1 MKDPRMTKLAHIL
14 VNYSLKLQP
23 GEKVLIQDTNLE
35 LDFVKE
41 IVNAVHDAEAIPFV
55 QLNDKNLERTLYSRA
70 TEEQFKWQAK
80 FERDRM
86 KEMDAFIGFTS
97 PRNVYAWSDMPG
109 AQQDLYNRYIT
120 KLVHMEERVPNTRW
134 VVLRFPSAAFA
145 QMAAMSEDAFEE
157 FYFNVCTLNYEK
169 MSKAMDPLVE
179 LMEKTD
185 KVRIISPGTD
195 LTFSI
200 KGIPAIK
207 CDGTMNIPD
216 GEVYTAPMKDSVN
229 GTITYNTPSDYQGF
243 VYESISFDFKNGKIV
258 SAKANDTERI
268 NRILDID
275 EGARYVGEFA
285 IGVNPYITNPMK
297 ETLFDEKIAGS
308 IHFTPG
314 NSYDDCDNGNK
325 SALHWDLVLIQRP
338 EWGGG
343 EIWFDDRLI
352 RKDGLFVIPELAGL
366 NPENLL

>member
-1 MKDPRMTKLAHIL
+1 MKDPRLQKLAQII
-14 VNYSLKLQP
+14 VGYSLKLQP

-35 LDFVKE
+35 LDFVKALVDA
-41 IVNAVHDAEAIPFV
+41 IHDAGALPFI

-70 TEEQFKWQAK
+70 TEEQFKWQAQ

-86 KEMDAFIGFTS
+86 KEMDAYIGFTS
-97 PRNVYAWSDMPG
+97 PRNIYAWSDMPG
-109 AQQDLYNRYIT
+109 DKQDLYNRYIT

-134 VVLRFPSAAFA
+134 IVLRYPSAAFA
-145 QMAAMSEDAFEE
+145 QLASMSEDSFED
-157 FYFNVCTLNYEK
+157 FYFNVCTLDYQK

-185 KVRIISPGTD
+185 RVRIVSPGTD
-195 LTFSI
+195 LSFSI
-200 KGIPAIK
+200 KGLPAIK

-216 GEVYTAPMKDSVN
+216 GEVYTAPVKDSVT
-229 GTITYNTPSDYQGF
+229 GTISYNTPSDYQGF
-243 VYESISFDFKNGKIV
+243 LYESISFEFKNGKII
-258 SAKANDTERI
+258 SARANDTERI

-285 IGVNPYITNPMK
+285 IGVNPYITKPMK
-297 ETLFDEKIAGS
+297 ETLFDEKITGS

-343 EIWFDDRLI
+343 EIWFDNRLI
-352 RKDGLFVIPELAGL
+352 RKDGRFVIPELESL
-366 NPENLL
+366 NPEQLV

>member
-243 VYESISFDFKNGKIV
+243 VYESISFGFKNGKIV

>member
-41 IVNAVHDAEAIPFV
+41 IVNAVHDAGAIPFV

-216 GEVYTAPMKDSVN
+216 GEVYTAPVKDSVN

-243 VYESISFDFKNGKIV
+243 VYD
-258 SAKANDTERI
+258 
-268 NRILDID
+268 L
-275 EGARYVGEFA
+275 
-285 IGVNPYITNPMK
+285 NPYK
-297 ETLFDEKIAGS
+297 K
-308 IHFTPG
+308 
-314 NSYDDCDNGNK
+314 
-325 SALHWDLVLIQRP
+325 
-338 EWGGG
+338 
-343 EIWFDDRLI
+343 
-352 RKDGLFVIPELAGL
+352 
-366 NPENLL
+366 

>member
-41 IVNAVHDAEAIPFV
+41 IVNAVHDAGAIPFV

-200 KGIPAIK
+200 KGLPAIK

-216 GEVYTAPMKDSVN
+216 GEVYTAPVKDSVN

-275 EGARYVGEFA
+275 EGAR
-285 IGVNPYITNPMK
+285 
-297 ETLFDEKIAGS
+297 
-308 IHFTPG
+308 
-314 NSYDDCDNGNK
+314 
-325 SALHWDLVLIQRP
+325 
-338 EWGGG
+338 
-343 EIWFDDRLI
+343 
-352 RKDGLFVIPELAGL
+352 
-366 NPENLL
+366 